1 MSSYFSVWLFVFS
14 IDHLFGELLQNC
26 DSSQLTLNFSQACSD
41 YNGVVVNQRF
51 CVQKNTTVGLD
62 FTNCHLQTFP
72 SEVVK
77 PHIFLIFLPGNE
89 MFSDGDVFCD
99 LKQLDYLLLDSNIS
113 CPGGQ
118 ISWAEDRVQAL
129 RYRLCRHQ
137 LDYCDQKVNGN
148 YLQNSFRIFLFAV
161 TRCPLYSLCEFNG
174 PDCLTCT
181 CHEDHYGHKCMNKK
195 GFPLVSFSTILVGT
209 VLLFSALL
217 WLNRKGERYRRL
229 SD

>member
-1 MSSYFSVWLFVFS
+1 MSPYLSIWLLVFWT
-14 IDHLFGELLQNC
+14 DCLFGELLQNC
-26 DSSQLTLNFSQACSD
+26 DSSHLTLNFSQACSD
-41 YNGVVVNQRF
+41 YNGVVINQRF
-51 CVQKNTTVGLD
+51 CVQKNTTVGVD

-72 SEVVK
+72 SEVVR
-77 PHIFLIFLPGNE
+77 PHILLIFLPGNE
-89 MFSDGDVFCD
+89 IFSDGDVFCD
-99 LKQLDYLLLDSNIS
+99 LKQLDYLYVVTTKWFSVSYHRLLDSNIS

-118 ISWAEDRVQAL
+118 ISWAEDRVQTL

-137 LDYCDQKVNGN
+137 LDSCDQKVN
-148 YLQNSFRIFLFAV
+148 V
-161 TRCPLYSLCEFNG
+161 TRCPSYSLCEFNG

-181 CHEDHYGHKCMNKK
+181 CREDYYGHKCMNKK